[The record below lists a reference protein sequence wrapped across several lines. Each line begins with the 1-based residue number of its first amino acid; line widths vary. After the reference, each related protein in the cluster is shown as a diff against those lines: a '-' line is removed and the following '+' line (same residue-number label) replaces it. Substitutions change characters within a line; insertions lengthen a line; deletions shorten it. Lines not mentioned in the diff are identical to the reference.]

1 MRGSSRTCAALK
13 RLLAATAA
21 TLLLSLPPAWAEGDA
36 ARGKAKAEQCF
47 GCHGETGNSTIPNT
61 PSLAGQPAAYTFLQ
75 LFLFREKL
83 RNVPTMTPFVEG
95 KSDDDLNDL
104 AAYFA
109 AQKLEP
115 DPEPRDT
122 ARYRRGAELSQ
133 RLRCA
138 SCHGA
143 GYLGQAQMARLA
155 GQREDYTLMSLEQY
169 QKNERTGIDTNMAAV
184 IYGLPAADLAALAH
198 YMAHQK

>member
-1 MRGSSRTCAALK
+1 MTWRGVV
-13 RLLAATAA
+13 LLVV
-21 TLLLSLPPAWAEGDA
+21 LLLSPAPALAEGDA

-47 GCHGETGNSTIPNT
+47 GCHGETGNSTMPEI
-61 PSLAGQPAAYTFLQ
+61 PSLAGQPAGASFLQ

-83 RNVPTMTPFVEG
+83 RSVPTMTPFVEG
-95 KSDDDLNDL
+95 RSDQDLEDF

-109 AQKLEP
+109 GQKLEP
-115 DPEPRDT
+115 ADEPRDA

-143 GYLGQAQMARLA
+143 GYAGQAQMPRLA
-155 GQREDYTLMSLEQY
+155 GQREDYLLMSMEQY

-184 IYGLPAADLAALAH
+184 VYGVPAADLAALAH
-198 YMAHQK
+198 YMAQYK

>member
-1 MRGSSRTCAALK
+1 MTVLRIAAALSAAL
-13 RLLAATAA
+13 LLASPAA
-21 TLLLSLPPAWAEGDA
+21 AEGDA
-36 ARGKAKAEQCF
+36 ARGKAKAEPCF
-47 GCHGETGNSTIPNT
+47 GCHGETGNSTMPNI
-61 PSLAGQPAAYTFLQ
+61 PSLAQQPAAYTFFQ

-95 KSDDDLNDL
+95 RSDQDLEDF

-109 AQKLEP
+109 GQKLEP
-115 DPEPRDT
+115 DPEPRDDV
-122 ARYRRGAELSQ
+122 RFQRGAELSQ

-143 GYLGQAQMARLA
+143 GYVGQAQMARLA
-155 GQREDYTLMSLEQY
+155 GQREDYTLMALEQY
-169 QKNERTGIDTNMAAV
+169 QKNERTGIDTNMTAV

-198 YMAHQK
+198 YMAQQK